1 MKIVLA
7 SQSPR
12 RKELLGRLVP
22 AFSIQPADID
32 ETPKPNEDP
41 LAYVQR
47 MAVEK
52 AEAVQKE
59 SEETLVIAS
68 DTTVVLGNEILG
80 KPEDDDEAKR
90 MLRKF
95 SGTTHDVYTAVVITD
110 GTQKEYILS
119 HASVTFYELTD
130 EEIERYLATGDHRD
144 KAGAY
149 GIQSYAGAFVE
160 SISGDYYSIVGF
172 PIGAVN
178 QALKKWP
185 DLLS

>member
-47 MAVEK
+47 MAAEK

-110 GTQKEYILS
+110 GTQEECILS
-119 HASVTFYELTD
+119 YASVTFYELTD

>member
-32 ETPKPNEDP
+32 ETPKLKEDP
-41 LAYVQR
+41 VAYVQR
-47 MAVEK
+47 MAAEK
-52 AEAVQKE
+52 AAAVQNN
-59 SEETLVIAS
+59 EETLVIAS

-80 KPEDDDEAKR
+80 KPEDDEEAKR

-110 GTQKEYILS
+110 RTQEECILS
-119 HASVTFYELTD
+119 QASVTFYELTD